1 MRLSPYWTR
10 SLRCHSV
17 QDLLS
22 RLILNCKPDSHSLV
36 ESIID
41 VTREPSLTP
50 SRHQLVPRDIEDPR
64 QGGLRDGPRQS
75 LPRLPQLPRLERDRR
90 RRAAL
95 LLGQNNL
102 RRRGHRLQHLRPR
115 HHRLDMAVLR
125 LSSLNPVAQP
135 PTRPPRFTLS
145 RSASLHNP
153 ASMDWADAYATNV
166 CLRPSCRPLLRCQLL
181 PVRAAVRAG
190 SR

>member
-1 MRLSPYWTR
+1 MRLSPSWIKFLT
-10 SLRCHSV
+10 SQSV
-17 QDLLS
+17 QNLLS
-22 RLILNCKPDSHSLV
+22 RLVLDRRPYRHRFV
-36 ESIID
+36 ESMIA
-41 VTREPSLTP
+41 VPREPSLTP

-64 QGGLRDGPRQS
+64 QGGLRDGPRQN
-75 LPRLPQLPRLERDRR
+75 LPRLFQLPRLERDRR